1 MRLVGL
7 LIFSILLQIC
17 SVNAT
22 ADTTVRLKGPKSSEN
37 PDRSRVGPLTPND
50 TLWRIAEEVRPHPGL
65 NIYQV
70 MYSIY
75 LKNPEAF
82 LDDNFN
88 HLNVGSFLAI
98 PNVDEILTVDAVDA
112 QRKSEE
118 DDRIWADRVRA
129 AAAAKVKQGVNT
141 AQQKDVDKAKQEIK
155 QELSRVEGQ
164 QKGQLLDL
172 QSKLAESK
180 VTVEAVLADNTALKQ
195 KLDQL
200 ADQMLLMKSQV
211 DKDSEIQQ
219 QLQLLV
225 AQQAEMLAQQ
235 KAQIEREQQ
244 GTSFAELWQNISSSS
259 LTWVLLASL
268 PTLFVLFAVLG
279 WIKRRTKKSEQ
290 IVNAAT
296 AMPQQESGYRSPLP
310 PLDESLDFDESSLM
324 TLDESLLDTGSNGIR
339 LDDEP
344 IDLHD
349 DMLLDTR
356 ADEFDDILMNDD
368 DLLDSKDLFDASS
381 MDDELLDDLLDQ
393 PAKAPEKDFDPNNI
407 LSGADLSSL
416 FDEEPELDADEDVF
430 AQAVAEQLAEEQ
442 KQKQNEQANDEQDE
456 LIEEIELDELDGD
469 TFEVSSLASAE
480 TDEFSLDE
488 IEEVEEVDFDSLLD
502 ELVVTNEAPQV
513 EQRSHTAL
521 DQPVDDTA
529 DVLDVTLEQ
538 PHFDSSELDEFAES
552 LADEELSISEP
563 LSVENETDIDIDA
576 LLDGTANWP
585 DSVKADKAGEPDH
598 DEFNLTDEPELVA
611 GSEVHAETTL
621 EFDEDDYPLSP
632 DDVALLL
639 SDEVSTEPLTAMPA
653 HFHADHGD
661 LAELIQN
668 FETEADMS
676 TDEFAADITED
687 TTETAAQS
695 SDATPDELLV
705 TDLDDASLD
714 DTDVADEEP
723 WDITEDTTETAAQS
737 SDATPD
743 ELLVTD
749 FDDVFLGETAVAD
762 ELQGDITEDATET
775 AAQSSD
781 AVADELLVTDL
792 DDASLGETDVAD
804 ELQPESTVLADE
816 LSDEAEENESW
827 QELSDQAVEPSST
840 ESVPDLD
847 SQEDLSVSRVSAATL
862 SVENPSK
869 VLEEYPD
876 LEFSDEAGSVEET
889 DDEFE
894 LEQNAQE
901 AEESAVISHDTQQA
915 NNDIASE
922 LEALDETDFD
932 TLLADYAQTDTEARL
947 ADEQVAD
954 AVLAE
959 LDLDKA
965 ETDSDPL
972 SESETEAQQIAQ
984 SDDLAFSLLALDKL
998 LDDSEDEPQHSQNP
1012 VRNIDVGLEDYQDF
1026 IAAQHEPEL
1035 DPAEQGFAADLD
1047 LIRAYIEIGEQD
1059 GAEHLIDKVLSST
1072 APEHIKQEAQSL
1084 KDLL

>member
-22 ADTTVRLKGPKSSEN
+22 ADTTLRLKGPKSTEN
-37 PDRSRVGPLTPND
+37 PARSRVGPLTPND
-50 TLWRIAEEVRPHPGL
+50 TLWRIAEEARPHPGL

-70 MYSIY
+70 MHAIY
-75 LKNPEAF
+75 LKNPQSF

-98 PNVDEILTVDAVDA
+98 PNVDEIMQVDAVEA

-129 AAAAKVKQGVNT
+129 AAAAKVKQGINT

-180 VTVEAVLADNTALKQ
+180 ITVEAVLADNTALKD

-259 LTWVLLASL
+259 LTWVLLATL

-279 WIKRRTKKSEQ
+279 WIKRRTRKSEQ
-290 IVNAAT
+290 IVSAAT
-296 AMPQQESGYRSPLP
+296 AVPQQESGYRSPLP

-324 TLDESLLDTGSNGIR
+324 TLDESLLDTGSQGIR

-368 DLLDSKDLFDASS
+368 DLLDSKDLLDASS

-393 PAKAPEKDFDPNNI
+393 PTKAPAKEFDPNNI
-407 LSGADLSSL
+407 LSGADLSAL
-416 FDEEPELDADEDVF
+416 FDEEPELDDPDDIF

-442 KQKQNEQANDEQDE
+442 KQAEQTDDEQDE
-456 LIEEIELDELDGD
+456 LIEEIELDEPDSD
-469 TFEVSSLASAE
+469 TFAVSNKVSDE

-502 ELVVTNEAPQV
+502 ELVVTNEAPQAEEVVSDRSPEVPV
-513 EQRSHTAL
+513 EEA
-521 DQPVDDTA
+521 A
-529 DVLDVTLEQ
+529 DLQDLMPEQ

-563 LSVENETDIDIDA
+563 SSTEDESDIDIDA
-576 LLDGTANWP
+576 LLDGTTNWP
-585 DSVKADKAGEPDH
+585 DSANTDKVSEPEPDA
-598 DEFNLTDEPELVA
+598 FSLTDEPDLEPETQDAV
-611 GSEVHAETTL
+611 ETTL

-632 DDVALLL
+632 GDVALLL
-639 SDEVSTEPLTAMPA
+639 SDEPAEEQSTAMPA

-661 LAELIQN
+661 LAELIN
-668 FETEADMS
+668 ELEPESDILADDQTAS
-676 TDEFAADITED
+676 LSEHTDAIPDQVLAADSDDQVVDEIDSPDEIQPEVSD
-687 TTETAAQS
+687 TDAAQ
-695 SDATPDELLV
+695 
-705 TDLDDASLD
+705 
-714 DTDVADEEP
+714 
-723 WDITEDTTETAAQS
+723 
-737 SDATPD
+737 
-743 ELLVTD
+743 
-749 FDDVFLGETAVAD
+749 G
-762 ELQGDITEDATET
+762 
-775 AAQSSD
+775 
-781 AVADELLVTDL
+781 
-792 DDASLGETDVAD
+792 
-804 ELQPESTVLADE
+804 
-816 LSDEAEENESW
+816 AEEMSDDIEASEAW
-827 QELSDQAVEPSST
+827 QELTDQAVEQPSG

-847 SQEDLSVSRVSAATL
+847 LQEDLSVSRVSAATL

-876 LEFSDEAGSVEET
+876 LEFSDEAGSVEDT
-889 DDEFE
+889 DDDLE
-894 LEQNAQE
+894 LEQDLE
-901 AEESAVISHDTQQA
+901 DTAESEVISHDTQQA

-922 LEALDETDFD
+922 LEALDDTDFD
-932 TLLADYAQTDTEARL
+932 ALLADYAQTDAEIRL
-947 ADEQVAD
+947 ADEDIAD
-954 AVLAE
+954 AVLSE
-959 LDLDKA
+959 LALDKA
-965 ETDSDPL
+965 DTET
-972 SESETEAQQIAQ
+972 ESEPLPQAEVEIQQNTP

-998 LDDSEDEPQHSQNP
+998 LDDSEDEPQLTQNP

-1072 APEHIKQEAQSL
+1072 APEHIKQEAKSL
-1084 KDLL
+1084 KDQL

>member
-1 MRLVGL
+1 MLAVFFVFEKIISGLKGSSMRLVGL

-22 ADTTVRLKGPKSSEN
+22 AETTVRLKGPKSTEN

-70 MYSIY
+70 MYAIY
-75 LKNPEAF
+75 LKNPQSF

-88 HLNVGSFLAI
+88 HLNIGSFLAI
-98 PNVDEILTVDAVDA
+98 PNVDEILLVDAVDA

-129 AAAAKVKQGVNT
+129 AAAAKVKQGVNA

-155 QELSRVEGQ
+155 KELIRVEGQ
-164 QKGQLLDL
+164 QQGQLLDL
-172 QSKLAESK
+172 QEKLAESK
-180 VTVEAVLADNTALKQ
+180 VTVEAVLADNTALKD

-211 DKDSEIQQ
+211 DKDSEIQH

-244 GTSFAELWQNISSSS
+244 GTNFAELWQNISSSS

-279 WIKRRTKKSEQ
+279 WIKRRTRKSEQ

-296 AMPQQESGYRSPLP
+296 AVPQQEPGYRSPLP

-324 TLDESLLDTGSNGIR
+324 TLDESLLDTGSKGIR

-368 DLLDSKDLFDASS
+368 DLLDSKDLLDASS

-393 PAKAPEKDFDPNNI
+393 PVKAEDKDFDPNNI
-407 LSGADLSSL
+407 LSGADLSAL
-416 FDEEPELDADEDVF
+416 FDEEPELDDPDDIF

-442 KQKQNEQANDEQDE
+442 KQAQQTDDEQDE
-456 LIEEIELDELDGD
+456 LIEEIELDEPDND
-469 TFEVSSLASAE
+469 TFDVGNPVSAE
-480 TDEFSLDE
+480 ADEFSLDE

-502 ELVVTNEAPQV
+502 ELVVTEEAPEV
-513 EQRSHTAL
+513 ELVPDSL
-521 DQPVDDTA
+521 VVSPSEEEPELVD
-529 DVLDVTLEQ
+529 LKPEQ
-538 PHFDSSELDEFAES
+538 SHFDSSELDEFAES
-552 LADEELSISEP
+552 LADEELSDPDSM
-563 LSVENETDIDIDA
+563 SVEDESDIDIDA

-585 DSVKADKAGEPDH
+585 DATKSDAVSELDQ
-598 DEFNLTDEPELVA
+598 DEFNLPEDVDVA
-611 GSEVHAETTL
+611 VDSAPSTETSL

-639 SDEVSTEPLTAMPA
+639 SDEPRPELEQPMEMPT

-661 LAELIQN
+661 LAELL
-668 FETEADMS
+668 
-676 TDEFAADITED
+676 DEVD
-687 TTETAAQS
+687 
-695 SDATPDELLV
+695 P
-705 TDLDDASLD
+705 
-714 DTDVADEEP
+714 
-723 WDITEDTTETAAQS
+723 
-737 SDATPD
+737 
-743 ELLVTD
+743 
-749 FDDVFLGETAVAD
+749 
-762 ELQGDITEDATET
+762 
-775 AAQSSD
+775 
-781 AVADELLVTDL
+781 
-792 DDASLGETDVAD
+792 
-804 ELQPESTVLADE
+804 QPELSAENSSV
-816 LSDEAEENESW
+816 LSDEESYEVESNEAW
-827 QELSDQAVEPSST
+827 QELADQAVEPALS

-847 SQEDLSVSRVSAATL
+847 LQEDLTVSRVSAATL

-876 LEFSDEAGSVEET
+876 LEFSDEAVSVEDT
-889 DDEFE
+889 DDE
-894 LEQNAQE
+894 LDDDQVQSPDVSTVNA
-901 AEESAVISHDTQQA
+901 ADTKQA
-915 NNDIASE
+915 NEDIAAE

-932 TLLADYAQTDTEARL
+932 TLLADYAQADTETRL
-947 ADEQVAD
+947 ADEQIAD
-954 AVLAE
+954 AVLSE
-959 LDLDKA
+959 LNPLDLNP
-965 ETDSDPL
+965 ETVDTI
-972 SESETEAQQIAQ
+972 TEAAEQEEPAEPQAQ
-984 SDDLAFSLLALDKL
+984 SDDLEFSLLALDKL
-998 LDDSEDEPQHSQNP
+998 LDDSEDEPQHNQNS

-1059 GAEHLIDKVLSST
+1059 GAEHLIDKVLSSA

-1084 KDLL
+1084 KDQL

>member
-22 ADTTVRLKGPKSSEN
+22 AETTVRLKGPKSTEN

-70 MYSIY
+70 MYAIY
-75 LKNPEAF
+75 LKNPQSF

-88 HLNVGSFLAI
+88 HLNIGSFLAI
-98 PNVDEILTVDAVDA
+98 PNVDEILQIDAADA

-155 QELSRVEGQ
+155 QELSRVEGVQ
-164 QKGQLLDL
+164 QGQLLDL
-172 QSKLAESK
+172 QSRLAESK
-180 VTVEAVLADNTALKQ
+180 VTVEAVLADNTALKD

-225 AQQAEMLAQQ
+225 AQQSEMLAQQ

-244 GTSFAELWQNISSSS
+244 GTNFAELWQNISSSS

-268 PTLFVLFAVLG
+268 PTLFVLFAVLS
-279 WIKRRTKKSEQ
+279 WIKRRTRKSEQ
-290 IVNAAT
+290 IVSAAT
-296 AMPQQESGYRSPLP
+296 AVPQQEPGYRSPLP
-310 PLDESLDFDESSLM
+310 PLDESFDFDESSLM
-324 TLDESLLDTGSNGIR
+324 TLDESLLDSGSKGIR

-368 DLLDSKDLFDASS
+368 DLLDSKDLLDASS

-393 PAKAPEKDFDPNNI
+393 PIKADKDFDPNNI
-407 LSGADLSSL
+407 LSGTDLSAL
-416 FDEEPELDADEDVF
+416 FDEEPELDDTDDIF

-442 KQKQNEQANDEQDE
+442 KQSQPKQTDDQDDQDE
-456 LIEEIELDELDGD
+456 LIEEIELDEPDIDTVDLD
-469 TFEVSSLASAE
+469 SPASVE

-502 ELVVTNEAPQV
+502 ELVVTEDVPEAELV
-513 EQRSHTAL
+513 AESSL
-521 DQPVDDTA
+521 DSSLNGAFDNPTEDAEDLVD
-529 DVLDVTLEQ
+529 LKPEQ

-552 LADEELSISEP
+552 LADEELSGSEP
-563 LSVENETDIDIDA
+563 LSVEDEGDIDIDA
-576 LLDGTANWP
+576 LLDGTLDWP
-585 DSVKADKAGEPDH
+585 DTKKTDSLTDLVQ
-598 DEFNLTDEPELVA
+598 DEFNVSEDLDVTAEVA
-611 GSEVHAETTL
+611 PASDISL

-639 SDEVSTEPLTAMPA
+639 SDEPQQEQESEMPT
-653 HFHADHGD
+653 HFHADHAE
-661 LAELIQN
+661 LAELMVEVDQQAGLSAEPSSEVSEEESYEVESN
-668 FETEADMS
+668 EA
-676 TDEFAADITED
+676 
-687 TTETAAQS
+687 
-695 SDATPDELLV
+695 
-705 TDLDDASLD
+705 
-714 DTDVADEEP
+714 
-723 WDITEDTTETAAQS
+723 
-737 SDATPD
+737 
-743 ELLVTD
+743 
-749 FDDVFLGETAVAD
+749 
-762 ELQGDITEDATET
+762 
-775 AAQSSD
+775 
-781 AVADELLVTDL
+781 
-792 DDASLGETDVAD
+792 
-804 ELQPESTVLADE
+804 
-816 LSDEAEENESW
+816 W
-827 QELSDQAVEPSST
+827 QELADQAAEPELI

-847 SQEDLSVSRVSAATL
+847 LQEDLSVSRVSAATL

-876 LEFSDEAGSVEET
+876 LEFSDEAALV
-889 DDEFE
+889 DDTEDD
-894 LEQNAQE
+894 LEDDALVVSDDAADNAEQ
-901 AEESAVISHDTQQA
+901 TRLA
-915 NNDIASE
+915 NEDIAAE
-922 LEALDETDFD
+922 LDALDGTDFD
-932 TLLADYAQTDTEARL
+932 ALLADYAQTDTEDRL
-947 ADEQVAD
+947 ADEQIAD
-954 AVLAE
+954 VV
-959 LDLDKA
+959 
-965 ETDSDPL
+965 L
-972 SESETEAQQIAQ
+972 SELNPESVDGLVQATEAEPPLIVKQQQ
-984 SDDLAFSLLALDKL
+984 SDDLEFSLLALDKL
-998 LDDSEDEPQHSQNP
+998 LEDSEDEPLHTQSP
-1012 VRNIDVGLEDYQDF
+1012 VRTIDVGLEDYQDF

-1059 GAEHLIDKVLSST
+1059 GAEHLIDKVLNSA

-1084 KDLL
+1084 KDQL

>member
-1 MRLVGL
+1 MLAVFFVFEKIISGLKGSSMRLVGL

-22 ADTTVRLKGPKSSEN
+22 AETTVRLKGPKSTEN

-70 MYSIY
+70 MYAIY
-75 LKNPEAF
+75 LKNPQSF

-88 HLNVGSFLAI
+88 HLNIGSFLAI
-98 PNVDEILTVDAVDA
+98 PNVDEILLVDAVDA

-129 AAAAKVKQGVNT
+129 AAAAKVKQGVNA

-155 QELSRVEGQ
+155 KELIRVEGQ
-164 QKGQLLDL
+164 QQGQLLDL
-172 QSKLAESK
+172 QEKLAESK
-180 VTVEAVLADNTALKQ
+180 VTVEAVLADNTALKD

-211 DKDSEIQQ
+211 DKDSEIQH

-244 GTSFAELWQNISSSS
+244 GTNFAELWQNISSSS

-279 WIKRRTKKSEQ
+279 WIKRRTRKSEQ

-296 AMPQQESGYRSPLP
+296 AVPQQEPGYRSPLP

-324 TLDESLLDTGSNGIR
+324 TLDESLLDTGSKGIR

-368 DLLDSKDLFDASS
+368 DLLDSKDLLDASS

-393 PAKAPEKDFDPNNI
+393 PVKAEDKDFDPNNI
-407 LSGADLSSL
+407 LSGADLSAL
-416 FDEEPELDADEDVF
+416 FDEEPELDDPDDIF

-442 KQKQNEQANDEQDE
+442 KQAQQTDDEQDE
-456 LIEEIELDELDGD
+456 LIEEIELDEPDND
-469 TFEVSSLASAE
+469 TFDVGNPVSAE
-480 TDEFSLDE
+480 ADEFSLDE

-502 ELVVTNEAPQV
+502 ELVVTEEAPEV
-513 EQRSHTAL
+513 ELVPDSL
-521 DQPVDDTA
+521 VVSPSEEEPELVD
-529 DVLDVTLEQ
+529 LKPEQ
-538 PHFDSSELDEFAES
+538 SHFDSSELDEFAES
-552 LADEELSISEP
+552 LADEELSDPDSM
-563 LSVENETDIDIDA
+563 SVEDESDIDIDA

-585 DSVKADKAGEPDH
+585 DATKSDAVSELDQ
-598 DEFNLTDEPELVA
+598 DEFNLPEDVDVA
-611 GSEVHAETTL
+611 VDSAPSTETSL

-639 SDEVSTEPLTAMPA
+639 SDEPRPELEQPMEMPT

-661 LAELIQN
+661 LAELL
-668 FETEADMS
+668 
-676 TDEFAADITED
+676 DEVD
-687 TTETAAQS
+687 
-695 SDATPDELLV
+695 P
-705 TDLDDASLD
+705 
-714 DTDVADEEP
+714 
-723 WDITEDTTETAAQS
+723 
-737 SDATPD
+737 
-743 ELLVTD
+743 
-749 FDDVFLGETAVAD
+749 
-762 ELQGDITEDATET
+762 
-775 AAQSSD
+775 
-781 AVADELLVTDL
+781 
-792 DDASLGETDVAD
+792 
-804 ELQPESTVLADE
+804 QPELSAENSSV
-816 LSDEAEENESW
+816 LSDEESYEVESNEAW
-827 QELSDQAVEPSST
+827 QELADQAVEPALS

-847 SQEDLSVSRVSAATL
+847 LQEDLTVSRVSAATL

-876 LEFSDEAGSVEET
+876 LEFSDEAVSVEDT
-889 DDEFE
+889 DDE
-894 LEQNAQE
+894 LDDDQVQSPDVSTVNA
-901 AEESAVISHDTQQA
+901 ADTKQA
-915 NNDIASE
+915 NEDIAAE

-932 TLLADYAQTDTEARL
+932 TLLADYAQADTETRL
-947 ADEQVAD
+947 ADEQIAD
-954 AVLAE
+954 AVLSE
-959 LDLDKA
+959 LNPLDLKP
-965 ETDSDPL
+965 ETVDTI
-972 SESETEAQQIAQ
+972 TEAAEQEEPAEPQAQ
-984 SDDLAFSLLALDKL
+984 SDDLEFSLLALDKL
-998 LDDSEDEPQHSQNP
+998 LDDSEDEPQHNQNS

-1059 GAEHLIDKVLSST
+1059 GAEHLIDKVLSSA

-1084 KDLL
+1084 KDQL

>member
-172 QSKLAESK
+172 QSKLAESQ

-211 DKDSEIQQ
+211 DKDSEIQR
-219 QLQLLV
+219 QLHLLV

-296 AMPQQESGYRSPLP
+296 AVPQQESGYRSPLP

-368 DLLDSKDLFDASS
+368 DLLDSKDLLDASS

-442 KQKQNEQANDEQDE
+442 KQKQNEQTNDEQDE
-456 LIEEIELDELDGD
+456 LIEEIELDELDSD
-469 TFEVSSLASAE
+469 TFTVSSPASAE

-502 ELVVTNEAPQV
+502 ELVVTNEAPQA
-513 EQRSHTAL
+513 EQRSDTAL

-529 DVLDVTLEQ
+529 DVLDVTPEQ

-639 SDEVSTEPLTAMPA
+639 SDEVSAEPLTAMPA

-661 LAELIQN
+661 LAELIQD
-668 FETEADMS
+668 FEADAEMS
-676 TDEFAADITED
+676 ADEFAADTAEE

-695 SDATPDELLV
+695 SDAMPDELLV
-705 TDLDDASLD
+705 TDLDDTHLEE
-714 DTDVADEEP
+714 TDIAAELLG
-723 WDITEDTTETAAQS
+723 DITENTTETA
-737 SDATPD
+737 D
-743 ELLVTD
+743 
-749 FDDVFLGETAVAD
+749 
-762 ELQGDITEDATET
+762 
-775 AAQSSD
+775 QSSD
-781 AVADELLVTDL
+781 AVADELLATDFDDAPL
-792 DDASLGETDVAD
+792 DDIDVAD
-804 ELQPESTVLADE
+804 ELQPESAVSDDDSAELVDE
-816 LSDEAEENESW
+816 ISDEAEANETW

-894 LEQNAQE
+894 LEQHAQE
-901 AEESAVISHDTQQA
+901 AEELAAISHDTQQA

-922 LEALDETDFD
+922 LEALDDTDFD

-965 ETDSDPL
+965 ETDNDPL
-972 SESETEAQQIAQ
+972 PESETEAQQMDQ

-998 LDDSEDEPQHSQNP
+998 LDDSEDEPQLTQNP

-1084 KDLL
+1084 KDQL

>member
-1 MRLVGL
+1 VASFWFTIQVWNDACSVFVSEKIISGLKGSSMRLVGL

-17 SVNAT
+17 SANAT
-22 ADTTVRLKGPKSSEN
+22 AETTVRLKGPKSTEN

-70 MYSIY
+70 MHAIY
-75 LKNPEAF
+75 LKNPQSF

-98 PNVDEILTVDAVDA
+98 PNVDEILQVDAVDA

-180 VTVEAVLADNTALKQ
+180 VTVEAVLADNTALKS

-225 AQQAEMLAQQ
+225 AQQSEMLAQQ

-244 GTSFAELWQNISSSS
+244 GMNFAELWQNISSSS
-259 LTWVLLASL
+259 LTWVLLATL

-279 WIKRRTKKSEQ
+279 WIKRRTRKSEQ

-296 AMPQQESGYRSPLP
+296 AVPQQEPGYRSPLP

-324 TLDESLLDTGSNGIR
+324 TLDESLLDSGSKGIR

-368 DLLDSKDLFDASS
+368 DLLDSKDLLDASS

-393 PAKAPEKDFDPNNI
+393 PAKESNKDFDPNNI
-407 LSGADLSSL
+407 LSGADLSAL
-416 FDEEPELDADEDVF
+416 FDEEPELDDSEDIF

-442 KQKQNEQANDEQDE
+442 KQKQAEQTEDELDE
-456 LIEEIELDELDGD
+456 LIEEIELDEPDSD
-469 TFEVSSLASAE
+469 TFDVSNPVSAE

-502 ELVVTNEAPQV
+502 ELVVTEDEPEAGVMPAG
-513 EQRSHTAL
+513 AL
-521 DQPVDDTA
+521 DTSLNNTFDSQAEDAEDVVD
-529 DVLDVTLEQ
+529 VNSEQ

-552 LADEELSISEP
+552 LADEELSEP
-563 LSVENETDIDIDA
+563 EVLSLEDESDIDIDA
-576 LLDGTANWP
+576 LLEDTVNRP
-585 DSVKADKAGEPDH
+585 DASHFDAVSEPEP
-598 DEFNLTDEPELVA
+598 DEFNLHEDDVA
-611 GSEVHAETTL
+611 IDSAASSDTSL

-639 SDEVSTEPLTAMPA
+639 SDEPVQEQAVDMPS

-661 LAELIQN
+661 LAELIDEVDSQPGLS
-668 FETEADMS
+668 ADN
-676 TDEFAADITED
+676 
-687 TTETAAQS
+687 S
-695 SDATPDELLV
+695 SEV
-705 TDLDDASLD
+705 
-714 DTDVADEEP
+714 
-723 WDITEDTTETAAQS
+723 
-737 SDATPD
+737 
-743 ELLVTD
+743 
-749 FDDVFLGETAVAD
+749 
-762 ELQGDITEDATET
+762 
-775 AAQSSD
+775 
-781 AVADELLVTDL
+781 
-792 DDASLGETDVAD
+792 
-804 ELQPESTVLADE
+804 
-816 LSDEAEENESW
+816 SDEDRYEVESNEAW
-827 QELSDQAVEPSST
+827 QELADQAIEPALS

-847 SQEDLSVSRVSAATL
+847 LQEDLTVSRISAATL

-876 LEFSDEAGSVEET
+876 LEFSDEAAPS
-889 DDEFE
+889 D
-894 LEQNAQE
+894 E
-901 AEESAVISHDTQQA
+901 AEDELDDDQIQSSDVLAVDAAATQQA
-915 NNDIASE
+915 NEDISAE
-922 LEALDETDFD
+922 LDALEGTDFD
-932 TLLADYAQTDTEARL
+932 ALLADYAQTDTETRL
-947 ADEQVAD
+947 ADEQIAD
-954 AVLAE
+954 AVLSE
-959 LDLDKA
+959 LNPVEPHIEPVDRTIETPEQEQGSVQAKQVQSNDL
-965 ETDSDPL
+965 E
-972 SESETEAQQIAQ
+972 
-984 SDDLAFSLLALDKL
+984 FSLLALDKL
-998 LDDSEDEPQHSQNP
+998 LDDSEDESDQHQNP

-1059 GAEHLIDKVLSST
+1059 GAEHLIDKVLNSA

-1084 KDLL
+1084 KEQL

>member
-17 SVNAT
+17 SANAT
-22 ADTTVRLKGPKSSEN
+22 ADTTVRLKGPKSTEN

-70 MYSIY
+70 MYAIY
-75 LKNPEAF
+75 LKNPQSF

-98 PNVDEILTVDAVDA
+98 PNVDEILQVDAVDA

-155 QELSRVEGQ
+155 QELSRVEGL
-164 QKGQLLDL
+164 QKGQLVDL
-172 QSKLAESK
+172 QRKLAESK
-180 VTVEAVLADNTALKQ
+180 VTVEAVLADNTALKN

-225 AQQAEMLAQQ
+225 AQQSEMLAQQ

-244 GTSFAELWQNISSSS
+244 GMNFAELWQNISSSS
-259 LTWVLLASL
+259 LSWVLLATL
-268 PTLFVLFAVLG
+268 PTLFVLFAVVG
-279 WIKRRTKKSEQ
+279 WIKRRTRKSEQ

-296 AMPQQESGYRSPLP
+296 AVPQQEPGYRSPLP

-324 TLDESLLDTGSNGIR
+324 TLDESLLDSGSKSIR

-368 DLLDSKDLFDASS
+368 DLLDSKDLLDASS

-393 PAKAPEKDFDPNNI
+393 PVKESNKDFDPNNI
-407 LSGADLSSL
+407 LSGADLSAL
-416 FDEEPELDADEDVF
+416 FDEEPELDDSEDIF

-442 KQKQNEQANDEQDE
+442 KQKQAEQNEDELDE
-456 LIEEIELDELDGD
+456 LIEEIELDEPDSD
-469 TFEVSSLASAE
+469 TSDLSNPVSVE
-480 TDEFSLDE
+480 TDEFNLDE

-502 ELVVTNEAPQV
+502 ELVVTEDEPEAV
-513 EQRSHTAL
+513 GGAEGSL
-521 DQPVDDTA
+521 DTSLDKTFDSQAEDAEDVVD
-529 DVLDVTLEQ
+529 VSPEQ

-552 LADEELSISEP
+552 LADEELSEP
-563 LSVENETDIDIDA
+563 EVMSLEDESDIDIDA
-576 LLDGTANWP
+576 LLEDTVNRP
-585 DSVKADKAGEPDH
+585 DASDFDAVSEPEP
-598 DEFNLTDEPELVA
+598 DEFNLHEDDVA
-611 GSEVHAETTL
+611 IDSAASSDTSL

-639 SDEVSTEPLTAMPA
+639 SDEPVQEQAVDMPLN
-653 HFHADHGD
+653 FHADHGD
-661 LAELIQN
+661 LAELI
-668 FETEADMS
+668 
-676 TDEFAADITED
+676 DEVDS
-687 TTETAAQS
+687 QS
-695 SDATPDELLV
+695 E
-705 TDLDDASLD
+705 
-714 DTDVADEEP
+714 
-723 WDITEDTTETAAQS
+723 QS
-737 SDATPD
+737 A
-743 ELLVTD
+743 EN
-749 FDDVFLGETAVAD
+749 
-762 ELQGDITEDATET
+762 
-775 AAQSSD
+775 SSE
-781 AVADELLVTDL
+781 V
-792 DDASLGETDVAD
+792 
-804 ELQPESTVLADE
+804 
-816 LSDEAEENESW
+816 SDEDRYEVESNEAW
-827 QELSDQAVEPSST
+827 QELADQAIEPALS

-847 SQEDLSVSRVSAATL
+847 LQEDLTVSRISAATL

-876 LEFSDEAGSVEET
+876 LEFSDEAAPSDESEDEL
-889 DDEFE
+889 DDDQIQSSDV
-894 LEQNAQE
+894 L
-901 AEESAVISHDTQQA
+901 AVDAAATQQA
-915 NNDIASE
+915 NEDISAE
-922 LEALDETDFD
+922 LDALEGTDFD
-932 TLLADYAQTDTEARL
+932 ALLADYAQTDTEIRL
-947 ADEQVAD
+947 ADEQIAD
-954 AVLAE
+954 AVLSELNPVEPHIEPVDSTIEIAE
-959 LDLDKA
+959 QEQSSAQAEQVQSNDL
-965 ETDSDPL
+965 E
-972 SESETEAQQIAQ
+972 
-984 SDDLAFSLLALDKL
+984 FSLLALDKL
-998 LDDSEDEPQHSQNP
+998 LDDSEDESDQHQNP

-1035 DPAEQGFAADLD
+1035 DPAEQGYAADLD

-1059 GAEHLIDKVLSST
+1059 GAEHLIDKVLNSA

-1084 KDLL
+1084 KDQL

>member
-22 ADTTVRLKGPKSSEN
+22 AETTVRLKGPKSTEN

-70 MYSIY
+70 MYAIY
-75 LKNPEAF
+75 LKNPQSF

-88 HLNVGSFLAI
+88 HLNIGSFLAI
-98 PNVDEILTVDAVDA
+98 PNVDEILLVDAVDA

-129 AAAAKVKQGVNT
+129 AAAAKVKQGVNA

-155 QELSRVEGQ
+155 QELSRVEGLQ
-164 QKGQLLDL
+164 QGQLLDL
-172 QSKLAESK
+172 QEKLAESK
-180 VTVEAVLADNTALKQ
+180 VTVEAVLADNTALKE

-244 GTSFAELWQNISSSS
+244 GTNFAELWQNISSSS

-268 PTLFVLFAVLG
+268 PTLFVLFAVLS
-279 WIKRRTKKSEQ
+279 WIKRRTRKSEQ
-290 IVNAAT
+290 IISAAT
-296 AMPQQESGYRSPLP
+296 AVPQQESGYRSPLP

-324 TLDESLLDTGSNGIR
+324 TLDESLLDSGSKGIR

-368 DLLDSKDLFDASS
+368 DLLDSKDLLDASS

-393 PAKAPEKDFDPNNI
+393 PIKADKDFDPNNI
-407 LSGADLSSL
+407 LSGSDLSAL
-416 FDEEPELDADEDVF
+416 FDEEPELDDADDIF

-442 KQKQNEQANDEQDE
+442 KQNQSKQTDDEQDE
-456 LIEEIELDELDGD
+456 LIEEIELDEPDIDSVDLDSP
-469 TFEVSSLASAE
+469 VSAE

-502 ELVVTNEAPQV
+502 ELVVTENAPEAELV
-513 EQRSHTAL
+513 ADSSL
-521 DQPVDDTA
+521 DSSLNGAFDNPTEEAEDLVD
-529 DVLDVTLEQ
+529 LKPEQ

-552 LADEELSISEP
+552 LADEELSGSEP
-563 LSVENETDIDIDA
+563 LSVEDEGDIDIDA

-585 DSVKADKAGEPDH
+585 DTKKPDALSELEQ
-598 DEFNLTDEPELVA
+598 DEFNVPEDLGVTAEVA
-611 GSEVHAETTL
+611 PASAISL

-639 SDEVSTEPLTAMPA
+639 SDEPKQEQDSEMPT
-653 HFHADHGD
+653 HFHADHAE
-661 LAELIQN
+661 LAELMGGVDQQAGLSAESGSEVSEEESYEVESN
-668 FETEADMS
+668 EA
-676 TDEFAADITED
+676 
-687 TTETAAQS
+687 
-695 SDATPDELLV
+695 
-705 TDLDDASLD
+705 
-714 DTDVADEEP
+714 
-723 WDITEDTTETAAQS
+723 
-737 SDATPD
+737 
-743 ELLVTD
+743 
-749 FDDVFLGETAVAD
+749 
-762 ELQGDITEDATET
+762 
-775 AAQSSD
+775 
-781 AVADELLVTDL
+781 
-792 DDASLGETDVAD
+792 
-804 ELQPESTVLADE
+804 
-816 LSDEAEENESW
+816 W
-827 QELSDQAVEPSST
+827 QELADQAVEPELS

-847 SQEDLSVSRVSAATL
+847 LESQEDPSVSRVSAATL

-876 LEFSDEAGSVEET
+876 LEFSDEAALVDDPEDDLEDDALVVLDEAT
-889 DDEFE
+889 DNA
-894 LEQNAQE
+894 EQ
-901 AEESAVISHDTQQA
+901 TRQA
-915 NNDIASE
+915 NEDIAAE
-922 LEALDETDFD
+922 LDALDGTDFD
-932 TLLADYAQTDTEARL
+932 ALLADYAQTDTEARL
-947 ADEQVAD
+947 ADEQIAD
-954 AVLAE
+954 VV
-959 LDLDKA
+959 
-965 ETDSDPL
+965 L
-972 SESETEAQQIAQ
+972 SELNPEPVDGLAQATEAEPPLAVKQEQP
-984 SDDLAFSLLALDKL
+984 DDLEFSLLVLDKL
-998 LDDSEDEPQHSQNP
+998 LDDSEDEPQHTANP
-1012 VRNIDVGLEDYQDF
+1012 VRTIDVGLEDYQDF

-1059 GAEHLIDKVLSST
+1059 GAEHLIDKVLSSA

-1084 KDLL
+1084 KDQL

>member
-17 SVNAT
+17 SVNVT
-22 ADTTVRLKGPKSSEN
+22 AETTVRLKGPKSTEN

-70 MYSIY
+70 MYAIY
-75 LKNPEAF
+75 LKNPQSF

-98 PNVDEILTVDAVDA
+98 PNVDEILQVDAVDA

-155 QELSRVEGQ
+155 QELNRVEGL

-180 VTVEAVLADNTALKQ
+180 VTVEAVLADNTALKD

-225 AQQAEMLAQQ
+225 AQQSEMLAQQ

-244 GTSFAELWQNISSSS
+244 GTNFAELWQNISSSS

-268 PTLFVLFAVLG
+268 PTLFILFAVLS
-279 WIKRRTKKSEQ
+279 WIKRRTRKTEQ
-290 IVNAAT
+290 IVSAAT
-296 AMPQQESGYRSPLP
+296 AVPQQESGYRSPLP

-324 TLDESLLDTGSNGIR
+324 TLDESLLDSGSKGIR

-368 DLLDSKDLFDASS
+368 DLLDSKDLLDASS

-393 PAKAPEKDFDPNNI
+393 PIKADKDFDPNNI
-407 LSGADLSSL
+407 LSGADLSAL
-416 FDEEPELDADEDVF
+416 FDEEPDLDDTDDIF

-442 KQKQNEQANDEQDE
+442 KQKRPEQADDEQDE
-456 LIEEIELDELDGD
+456 LIEEIELDEPDSD
-469 TFEVSSLASAE
+469 TFDVGNPVSAE
-480 TDEFSLDE
+480 ADEFSLDE

-502 ELVVTNEAPQV
+502 ELVVISEEPEAELV
-513 EQRSHTAL
+513 SKNT
-521 DQPVDDTA
+521 VDNAAGTVAGNLVDEA
-529 DVLDVTLEQ
+529 EDLVDLKPEQ

-552 LADEELSISEP
+552 LADEELSGPES
-563 LSVENETDIDIDA
+563 LSIEDEGDIDIDA

-585 DSVKADKAGEPDH
+585 DTTSSASASELEQ
-598 DEFNLTDEPELVA
+598 DEFNLPDDVDVTGEATEIAD
-611 GSEVHAETTL
+611 TKL

-639 SDEVSTEPLTAMPA
+639 SDEPKLEGLMEMPA
-653 HFHADHGD
+653 HFHADHAE
-661 LAELIQN
+661 LAEL
-668 FETEADMS
+668 M
-676 TDEFAADITED
+676 ED
-687 TTETAAQS
+687 VEQQ
-695 SDATPDELLV
+695 PELV
-705 TDLDDASLD
+705 VDSGSVAS
-714 DTDVADEEP
+714 DEESY
-723 WDITEDTTETAAQS
+723 E
-737 SDATPD
+737 
-743 ELLVTD
+743 V
-749 FDDVFLGETAVAD
+749 
-762 ELQGDITEDATET
+762 
-775 AAQSSD
+775 
-781 AVADELLVTDL
+781 
-792 DDASLGETDVAD
+792 
-804 ELQPESTVLADE
+804 ES
-816 LSDEAEENESW
+816 NEVW
-827 QELSDQAVEPSST
+827 QELADQTVEPTLS
-840 ESVPDLD
+840 EAVPDLD
-847 SQEDLSVSRVSAATL
+847 LELQEDLSVSRVSAATL

-876 LEFSDEAGSVEET
+876 LEFSDEAAQPDDT
-889 DDEFE
+889 DDE
-894 LEQNAQE
+894 LEDDTLVVSNDAADS
-901 AEESAVISHDTQQA
+901 AEQTRQA
-915 NNDIASE
+915 NEDIAAE
-922 LEALDETDFD
+922 LDALDGTDFD
-932 TLLADYAQTDTEARL
+932 ALLADYAQTDTEDRL
-947 ADEQVAD
+947 ADEQIAD
-954 AVLAE
+954 VV
-959 LDLDKA
+959 
-965 ETDSDPL
+965 L
-972 SESETEAQQIAQ
+972 SELNPEPVEASVQATEAEPPLVLKQAQ
-984 SDDLAFSLLALDKL
+984 SEDLEFSLLALDKL
-998 LDDSEDEPQHSQNP
+998 LDDSEDEPQQHQNA
-1012 VRNIDVGLEDYQDF
+1012 VRTIDVGLEDYQDF

-1059 GAEHLIDKVLSST
+1059 GAEHLIDKVLSSA

-1084 KDLL
+1084 KDQL

>member
-22 ADTTVRLKGPKSSEN
+22 AETTVRLKGPKSTEN

-70 MYSIY
+70 MHAIY
-75 LKNPEAF
+75 LKNPQSF

-98 PNVDEILTVDAVDA
+98 PNVDEILQVDAVDA

-129 AAAAKVKQGVNT
+129 AAAAKVKQGVNA

-155 QELSRVEGQ
+155 KELIRVEGQ
-164 QKGQLLDL
+164 QQGQLLDL

-180 VTVEAVLADNTALKQ
+180 VTVEAVLADNTALKD

-225 AQQAEMLAQQ
+225 AQQSEMLAQQ

-244 GTSFAELWQNISSSS
+244 GINFAELWQNISSSS

-268 PTLFVLFAVLG
+268 PTLFLLFAVLS
-279 WIKRRTKKSEQ
+279 WIKRRTRKSEQ
-290 IVNAAT
+290 IINAAT
-296 AMPQQESGYRSPLP
+296 AVPQQESGYRSPLP

-324 TLDESLLDTGSNGIR
+324 TLDESLLDSGSKGIR

-368 DLLDSKDLFDASS
+368 DLLDSKDLLDASS
-381 MDDELLDDLLDQ
+381 MDDELIDDLLDQ
-393 PAKAPEKDFDPNNI
+393 PLRADKDFDPDNI
-407 LSGADLSSL
+407 LSGTDLSAL
-416 FDEEPELDADEDVF
+416 FDEEPELDDPDDIF

-442 KQKQNEQANDEQDE
+442 KQNQPEQTDDEQDE
-456 LIEEIELDELDGD
+456 LIEEIELDEPDGD
-469 TFEVSSLASAE
+469 SVDVGSLASAE
-480 TDEFSLDE
+480 TDEFSFDE

-502 ELVVTNEAPQV
+502 ELVVTDEASETELV
-513 EQRSHTAL
+513 
-521 DQPVDDTA
+521 VDNSMDTSLNGAFDSPMSDA
-529 DVLDVTLEQ
+529 DDVVDLKPEQ

-552 LADEELSISEP
+552 LADEELSLPEP
-563 LSVENETDIDIDA
+563 LSIEDEGDIDIDA

-585 DSVKADKAGEPDH
+585 ETKKSDGITELDQ
-598 DEFNLTDEPELVA
+598 DEFNVPEDLDVK
-611 GSEVHAETTL
+611 AEAAPASDISL

-639 SDEVSTEPLTAMPA
+639 SDEPKQEPSGEMPT
-653 HFHADHGD
+653 HFHADHAD
-661 LAELIQN
+661 LAEL
-668 FETEADMS
+668 M
-676 TDEFAADITED
+676 DEVEQQP
-687 TTETAAQS
+687 ELSVENS
-695 SDATPDELLV
+695 SEV
-705 TDLDDASLD
+705 S
-714 DTDVADEEP
+714 DEESY
-723 WDITEDTTETAAQS
+723 E
-737 SDATPD
+737 
-743 ELLVTD
+743 V
-749 FDDVFLGETAVAD
+749 
-762 ELQGDITEDATET
+762 
-775 AAQSSD
+775 
-781 AVADELLVTDL
+781 
-792 DDASLGETDVAD
+792 
-804 ELQPESTVLADE
+804 ESN
-816 LSDEAEENESW
+816 EAW
-827 QELSDQAVEPSST
+827 QELADQAAEPELSA
-840 ESVPDLD
+840 SVPDLD
-847 SQEDLSVSRVSAATL
+847 LDLQEDLSVSRVSAATL

-876 LEFSDEAGSVEET
+876 LEFSDEAAPADDT
-889 DDEFE
+889 DDD
-894 LEQNAQE
+894 LEDDIIQSTEEAIQNA
-901 AEESAVISHDTQQA
+901 AETQQA
-915 NNDIASE
+915 NDDIAAE
-922 LEALDETDFD
+922 LDALDGTDFD
-932 TLLADYAQTDTEARL
+932 TLLADYAQTDTGARL
-947 ADEQVAD
+947 ADEQIAD
-954 AVLAE
+954 AVLSELNTAE
-959 LDLDKA
+959 LNPDKTDETIDETITA
-965 ETDSDPL
+965 EEPEEPAAAKPART
-972 SESETEAQQIAQ
+972 
-984 SDDLAFSLLALDKL
+984 DDLEFSLLALDKL
-998 LDDSEDEPQHSQNP
+998 LDDSEDEPQQSQNT

-1035 DPAEQGFAADLD
+1035 DPTEQGFAADLD

-1059 GAEHLIDKVLSST
+1059 GAEHLIDKVLSSA

-1084 KDLL
+1084 KDQL

>member
-22 ADTTVRLKGPKSSEN
+22 AETTVRLKGPKSTEN

-70 MYSIY
+70 MYAIY
-75 LKNPEAF
+75 LKNPESF

-98 PNVDEILTVDAVDA
+98 PNVDEILSVDAVDA

-155 QELSRVEGQ
+155 KELIRVEGQ
-164 QKGQLLDL
+164 QQGQLLDL
-172 QSKLAESK
+172 QEKLAESK
-180 VTVEAVLADNTALKQ
+180 LTVEAVLADNTALKD

-200 ADQMLLMKSQV
+200 AEQMLLMKSQV

-235 KAQIEREQQ
+235 KAQIEKEQQ
-244 GTSFAELWQNISSSS
+244 GINFADLWQNISSSS

-279 WIKRRTKKSEQ
+279 WIKRRTRKSEQ
-290 IVNAAT
+290 IINAAT
-296 AMPQQESGYRSPLP
+296 AVPQQEPGYRSPLP

-324 TLDESLLDTGSNGIR
+324 TLDESLLDTGSKGIR

-368 DLLDSKDLFDASS
+368 DLLDSKDLLDASS

-393 PAKAPEKDFDPNNI
+393 PAKPAEKEFDPNNI
-407 LSGADLSSL
+407 LSGADLSAL
-416 FDEEPELDADEDVF
+416 FDEEPELDDTEDVF

-442 KQKQNEQANDEQDE
+442 KQKQAQQPGDEQDE
-456 LIEEIELDELDGD
+456 LIEEIELDEPELDSV
-469 TFEVSSLASAE
+469 EVSKPAFTA
-480 TDEFSLDE
+480 DESFDLDE

-502 ELVVTNEAPQV
+502 ELAVTDQTTDSVQAQD
-513 EQRSHTAL
+513 TAL
-521 DQPVDDTA
+521 DAPSEASDLVD
-529 DVLDVTLEQ
+529 LKPE
-538 PHFDSSELDEFAES
+538 PSHFDSSELDEFAES
-552 LADEELSISEP
+552 LADEELSEADSLLIED
-563 LSVENETDIDIDA
+563 EGEIDIDA
-576 LLDGTANWP
+576 LLDGNADWPEQRLSESKSLTESENP
-585 DSVKADKAGEPDH
+585 DSQAEQ
-598 DEFNLTDEPELVA
+598 EPEFASVQEPA
-611 GSEVHAETTL
+611 TTL

-639 SDEVSTEPLTAMPA
+639 SDEPQQQQSEMPN
-653 HFHADHGD
+653 HFHADHAELMD
-661 LAELIQN
+661 HMESAPEQAESSETLQVSDETESTDDWQQLAEQN
-668 FETEADMS
+668 PEAVS
-676 TDEFAADITED
+676 A
-687 TTETAAQS
+687 
-695 SDATPDELLV
+695 
-705 TDLDDASLD
+705 
-714 DTDVADEEP
+714 
-723 WDITEDTTETAAQS
+723 
-737 SDATPD
+737 
-743 ELLVTD
+743 
-749 FDDVFLGETAVAD
+749 
-762 ELQGDITEDATET
+762 
-775 AAQSSD
+775 
-781 AVADELLVTDL
+781 
-792 DDASLGETDVAD
+792 
-804 ELQPESTVLADE
+804 
-816 LSDEAEENESW
+816 
-827 QELSDQAVEPSST
+827 

-847 SQEDLSVSRVSAATL
+847 LQEDLSVSRVSAATL

-876 LEFSDEAGSVEET
+876 LEFSDEATAEDYSS
-889 DDEFE
+889 DEQEDE
-894 LEQNAQE
+894 LPQMPDLSTEDIAR
-901 AEESAVISHDTQQA
+901 TRQA
-915 NNDIASE
+915 NEDIAAE
-922 LEALDETDFD
+922 LEALDDTDFD
-932 TLLADYAQTDTEARL
+932 ALLADYAQTDTESRT
-947 ADEQVAD
+947 ADEQIAD
-954 AVLAE
+954 LV
-959 LDLDKA
+959 
-965 ETDSDPL
+965 L
-972 SESETEAQQIAQ
+972 SELNQIGADTKNAEQ
-984 SDDLAFSLLALDKL
+984 DAEVALQDQEPDLVAEHTDELELSLLELDKL
-998 LDDSEDEPQHSQNP
+998 LDDTEDEPEPDQTP
-1012 VRNIDVGLEDYQDF
+1012 VRTLDLGLEDYQDF

-1035 DPAEQGFAADLD
+1035 DPVEQGFAADLD
-1047 LIRAYIEIGEQD
+1047 LIRAYIEIGEQE
-1059 GAEHLIDKVLSST
+1059 GAEHLIDKVLNSA

-1084 KDLL
+1084 KDQL

>member
-1 MRLVGL
+1 M
-7 LIFSILLQIC
+7 
-17 SVNAT
+17 
-22 ADTTVRLKGPKSSEN
+22 RLKGPKSTEN

-70 MYSIY
+70 MYAIY
-75 LKNPEAF
+75 LKNPQSF

-98 PNVDEILTVDAVDA
+98 PNVDEILLVDAVDA

-129 AAAAKVKQGVNT
+129 AAAAKVKQGVNA

-155 QELSRVEGQ
+155 KELIRVEGQ
-164 QKGQLLDL
+164 QQGQLLDL
-172 QSKLAESK
+172 QEKLAESK
-180 VTVEAVLADNTALKQ
+180 VTVEAVLADNTALKD

-244 GTSFAELWQNISSSS
+244 GTNFAELWQNISSSS

-268 PTLFVLFAVLG
+268 PTLFVLFAVLS
-279 WIKRRTKKSEQ
+279 WIKRRTRKSEQ
-290 IVNAAT
+290 IINAAT
-296 AMPQQESGYRSPLP
+296 AVPQQEPGYRSPLP

-324 TLDESLLDTGSNGIR
+324 TLDESLLDTGSKGIR

-368 DLLDSKDLFDASS
+368 DLLDSKDLLDASS

-393 PAKAPEKDFDPNNI
+393 SVKAEDKDFDPNNI
-407 LSGADLSSL
+407 LSGADLSAL
-416 FDEEPELDADEDVF
+416 FDEEPELDDPDDIF

-442 KQKQNEQANDEQDE
+442 KQAQQTDDEQEE
-456 LIEEIELDELDGD
+456 LIEEIELDEPDSD
-469 TFEVSSLASAE
+469 TFEVGNPVDPE
-480 TDEFSLDE
+480 DDEFSLDE

-502 ELVVTNEAPQV
+502 ELVVTEDAPEAELVPDSV
-513 EQRSHTAL
+513 VSPSEEEPDLVDLKPEQS
-521 DQPVDDTA
+521 
-529 DVLDVTLEQ
+529 
-538 PHFDSSELDEFAES
+538 HFDSSELDEFAES
-552 LADEELSISEP
+552 LADEELSDPDSMA
-563 LSVENETDIDIDA
+563 VEDESDIDIDA

-585 DSVKADKAGEPDH
+585 DTTKSEAVSELEQ
-598 DEFNLTDEPELVA
+598 DEFNLPEDLDVA
-611 GSEVHAETTL
+611 VDSAPSAETNL

-639 SDEVSTEPLTAMPA
+639 SDEPKPELEQPMEMPT

-661 LAELIQN
+661 LAELLNEVGQQPELSAEN
-668 FETEADMS
+668 
-676 TDEFAADITED
+676 
-687 TTETAAQS
+687 S
-695 SDATPDELLV
+695 SV
-705 TDLDDASLD
+705 MN
-714 DTDVADEEP
+714 DEESYE
-723 WDITEDTTETAAQS
+723 I
-737 SDATPD
+737 
-743 ELLVTD
+743 
-749 FDDVFLGETAVAD
+749 
-762 ELQGDITEDATET
+762 
-775 AAQSSD
+775 
-781 AVADELLVTDL
+781 
-792 DDASLGETDVAD
+792 
-804 ELQPESTVLADE
+804 
-816 LSDEAEENESW
+816 EANEAW
-827 QELSDQAVEPSST
+827 QELADQAVEPALS
-840 ESVPDLD
+840 EPVPDLD
-847 SQEDLSVSRVSAATL
+847 LQEDLTVSRVSAASL

-876 LEFSDEAGSVEET
+876 LEFSDEAVSVEDT
-889 DDEFE
+889 DDE
-894 LEQNAQE
+894 LDDDLIQSPDVSTVNA
-901 AEESAVISHDTQQA
+901 ADTKQA
-915 NNDIASE
+915 NEDITAE

-932 TLLADYAQTDTEARL
+932 TLLADYAQADTETRL
-947 ADEQVAD
+947 ADEQIAD
-954 AVLAE
+954 AVLSE
-959 LDLDKA
+959 LNPVDLNPTDLKP
-965 ETDSDPL
+965 ETVDMI
-972 SESETEAQQIAQ
+972 TEAAEQEEPAEPQAQ
-984 SDDLAFSLLALDKL
+984 SDDLEFSLLALDKL
-998 LDDSEDEPQHSQNP
+998 LDDSEDEPQHNQNS

-1026 IAAQHEPEL
+1026 IAAQHEPEM
-1035 DPAEQGFAADLD
+1035 DPTEQGFAADLD

-1059 GAEHLIDKVLSST
+1059 GAEHLIDKVLSSA

-1084 KDLL
+1084 KNQL

>member
-22 ADTTVRLKGPKSSEN
+22 AETTVRLKGPKSTEN

-70 MYSIY
+70 MYAIY
-75 LKNPEAF
+75 LKNPESF

-88 HLNVGSFLAI
+88 HLNIGSFLAI
-98 PNVDEILTVDAVDA
+98 PNVDEILSVDAVDA

-155 QELSRVEGQ
+155 KELSRVEGQ

-172 QSKLAESK
+172 QEKLAESK
-180 VTVEAVLADNTALKQ
+180 VTVEAVLADNTALKD

-235 KAQIEREQQ
+235 KAQMEREQQ
-244 GTSFAELWQNISSSS
+244 GTNFAELWQNISSSS

-279 WIKRRTKKSEQ
+279 WIKRRTRKSEQ

-296 AMPQQESGYRSPLP
+296 AVPQQEPGYRSPLP

-324 TLDESLLDTGSNGIR
+324 TLDESLLDTGSKGIR

-381 MDDELLDDLLDQ
+381 LDDELLDDLLDQ
-393 PAKAPEKDFDPNNI
+393 PTKAPDKDFDPNNI
-407 LSGADLSSL
+407 LSGADLSAL
-416 FDEEPELDADEDVF
+416 FDEEPELDADEDIF

-442 KQKQNEQANDEQDE
+442 KQKRAEEADDDQDE
-456 LIEEIELDELDGD
+456 LIEEIELDELDID
-469 TFEVSSLASAE
+469 TFEVTAPVSAE
-480 TDEFSLDE
+480 ADEFSLDE

-502 ELVVTNEAPQV
+502 ELAVTKE
-513 EQRSHTAL
+513 TD
-521 DQPVDDTA
+521 DQPSTKLLAEDAADLVD
-529 DVLDVTLEQ
+529 VQSEQ

-552 LADEELSISEP
+552 LADEELSAPEP
-563 LSVENETDIDIDA
+563 LSIEDESDIDIDA

-585 DSVKADKAGEPDH
+585 DTAKIEAVNETDQ
-598 DEFNLTDEPELVA
+598 DEFNLADELDAEIEPEDPL
-611 GSEVHAETTL
+611 ETRL

-639 SDEVSTEPLTAMPA
+639 SDEPATEQPITMPA

-661 LAELIQN
+661 LAELLN
-668 FETEADMS
+668 
-676 TDEFAADITED
+676 EFD
-687 TTETAAQS
+687 S
-695 SDATPDELLV
+695 
-705 TDLDDASLD
+705 
-714 DTDVADEEP
+714 
-723 WDITEDTTETAAQS
+723 
-737 SDATPD
+737 
-743 ELLVTD
+743 
-749 FDDVFLGETAVAD
+749 
-762 ELQGDITEDATET
+762 
-775 AAQSSD
+775 
-781 AVADELLVTDL
+781 
-792 DDASLGETDVAD
+792 ETD
-804 ELQPESTVLADE
+804 VLADE
-816 LSDEAEENESW
+816 SPDLSTTTSDELMPPGFHTDAEDVTELTTELASESEQSDDAIAIAEDEMASGGPNETWPELNDQATDAINESI
-827 QELSDQAVEPSST
+827 
-840 ESVPDLD
+840 PDLD
-847 SQEDLSVSRVSAATL
+847 LQEDLTVSRVSAATL

-876 LEFSDEAGSVEET
+876 LEFSDEAESVDEAE
-889 DDEFE
+889 DEFE
-894 LEQNAQE
+894 LDNTTE
-901 AEESAVISHDTQQA
+901 ALDETGPEIGQRLD
-915 NNDIASE
+915 DEIASE
-922 LEALDETDFD
+922 LDALDETDFD
-932 TLLADYAQTDTEARL
+932 SLLADYAQADPATTL

-954 AVLAE
+954 AVLSELTKNQAE
-959 LDLDKA
+959 A
-965 ETDSDPL
+965 EASAEQPENL
-972 SESETEAQQIAQ
+972 AEAEAQQAQ
-984 SDDLAFSLLALDKL
+984 SDELEFSLLALDKL
-998 LDDSEDEPQHSQNP
+998 LDDSGEEPQLIQNSVP
-1012 VRNIDVGLEDYQDF
+1012 NIDVGLEDYQDF

-1035 DPAEQGFAADLD
+1035 DPVEQGFAADLD

-1059 GAEHLIDKVLSST
+1059 GAEHLIDKVLSSA

>member
-17 SVNAT
+17 SANVA
-22 ADTTVRLKGPKSSEN
+22 AETTVRLKGPKSTEN

-70 MYSIY
+70 MHAIY
-75 LKNPEAF
+75 LKNPQSF

-98 PNVDEILTVDAVDA
+98 PNVDEILQVDAVDA

-155 QELSRVEGQ
+155 QELSRVEGL

-180 VTVEAVLADNTALKQ
+180 VTVEAVLADNTALKN

-225 AQQAEMLAQQ
+225 AQQSEMLAQQ
-235 KAQIEREQQ
+235 KAQIERERQ
-244 GTSFAELWQNISSSS
+244 GMHFAELWQNISSSS
-259 LTWVLLASL
+259 LTWVLLATL
-268 PTLFVLFAVLG
+268 PTLFVLFAVLS
-279 WIKRRTKKSEQ
+279 WIKRRTRKTEQ
-290 IVNAAT
+290 IVSAAT
-296 AMPQQESGYRSPLP
+296 AVPQQEPGYRSPLP

-324 TLDESLLDTGSNGIR
+324 TLDESLLDSGSKGIR

-368 DLLDSKDLFDASS
+368 DLLDSKDLLDASS

-393 PAKAPEKDFDPNNI
+393 PFRADKDFDPDNI
-407 LSGADLSSL
+407 LSGTDLSAL
-416 FDEEPELDADEDVF
+416 FDEEPELDDPDDIF

-442 KQKQNEQANDEQDE
+442 KQNQPEQTEDELDE
-456 LIEEIELDELDGD
+456 LIEEIELDEPDSD
-469 TFEVSSLASAE
+469 TFDMSNPVSVE

-502 ELVVTNEAPQV
+502 ELVVTEDEPEAGVVPAG
-513 EQRSHTAL
+513 AL
-521 DQPVDDTA
+521 DISLDKTFDSQAEDAEDVVD
-529 DVLDVTLEQ
+529 VNPEQ

-552 LADEELSISEP
+552 LADEELSAPEV
-563 LSVENETDIDIDA
+563 LSLEDESDIDIDA
-576 LLDGTANWP
+576 LLEDTANRP
-585 DSVKADKAGEPDH
+585 DTSHSDAVSKPEP
-598 DEFNLTDEPELVA
+598 DEFNLHEDDVA
-611 GSEVHAETTL
+611 IDSAASSDTSL

-639 SDEVSTEPLTAMPA
+639 SDEPVQEQAVDMPS

-661 LAELIQN
+661 LAELIDEVDSQP
-668 FETEADMS
+668 ELSADN
-676 TDEFAADITED
+676 
-687 TTETAAQS
+687 S
-695 SDATPDELLV
+695 SD
-705 TDLDDASLD
+705 
-714 DTDVADEEP
+714 
-723 WDITEDTTETAAQS
+723 S
-737 SDATPD
+737 SD
-743 ELLVTD
+743 
-749 FDDVFLGETAVAD
+749 
-762 ELQGDITEDATET
+762 EDRYE
-775 AAQSSD
+775 
-781 AVADELLVTDL
+781 V
-792 DDASLGETDVAD
+792 
-804 ELQPESTVLADE
+804 ESN
-816 LSDEAEENESW
+816 EAW
-827 QELSDQAVEPSST
+827 QELADQAIEPALS

-847 SQEDLSVSRVSAATL
+847 LQEDLTVSRISAATL

-876 LEFSDEAGSVEET
+876 LEFSDEAAPSDET
-889 DDEFE
+889 EDELDDDQ
-894 LEQNAQE
+894 LQSPDVLTVDA
-901 AEESAVISHDTQQA
+901 AATQQA
-915 NNDIASE
+915 NEDISAE
-922 LEALDETDFD
+922 LDALEGTDFD
-932 TLLADYAQTDTEARL
+932 ALLADYAQTDTETRL
-947 ADEQVAD
+947 ADEQIAD
-954 AVLAE
+954 AVLSE
-959 LDLDKA
+959 LNPVEPHIEPVDRAIETPEQEQGSLQAKQIHSNDL
-965 ETDSDPL
+965 E
-972 SESETEAQQIAQ
+972 
-984 SDDLAFSLLALDKL
+984 FSLLALDKL
-998 LDDSEDEPQHSQNP
+998 LDDSEDESDQHQNP

-1059 GAEHLIDKVLSST
+1059 GAEHLIDKVLNSA

-1084 KDLL
+1084 KEQL